1 MKNNEYGKHLSEAYD
16 ALNTDVNY
24 EEWADFYLSAVQKY
38 TGAKPISVCD
48 MACGTG
54 ALSLSLAKKGYRVTA
69 FDLSE
74 DMLTLADK
82 KARDAG
88 TDKVRF
94 TKQDLRDFR
103 VYAPVE
109 LCVCMMDGLNCLETP
124 SDVEC
129 ALQSAHRALCDG
141 GMLIF
146 DVNARHKFET
156 VYAENAYLLESEDVF
171 LAWQNFY
178 NPKSKKC
185 DMYLT
190 FFCEDPDG
198 RYTRFDETVRER
210 MYPVRT
216 LDKLLADT
224 GFTVL
229 ARVSDF
235 DFAPADENRCDRI
248 FYICQK
254 NAALEPSL

>member
-1 MKNNEYGKHLSEAYD
+1 MKKNNEYGTHLSEAYD

-24 EEWADFYLSAVQKY
+24 EEWADFYLSAVHKY
-38 TGAKPISVCD
+38 TDEKPASVCD

-54 ALSLSLAKKGYRVTA
+54 ALSLALEKRGCRVTA

-88 TDKVRF
+88 AEKVRF

-124 SDVEC
+124 SDV
-129 ALQSAHRALCDG
+129 ASAVRSANRALCEG
-141 GMLIF
+141 GMFIF
-146 DVNARHKFET
+146 DVNAKHKFES
-156 VYAENAYLLESEDVF
+156 VYAENAYLLEAEDVF

-190 FFCEDPDG
+190 FFCEGADG

-216 LDKLLADT
+216 LEKVLDDA

-235 DFAPADENRCDRI
+235 AFTPADENECDRI

-254 NAALEPSL
+254 NADAETL